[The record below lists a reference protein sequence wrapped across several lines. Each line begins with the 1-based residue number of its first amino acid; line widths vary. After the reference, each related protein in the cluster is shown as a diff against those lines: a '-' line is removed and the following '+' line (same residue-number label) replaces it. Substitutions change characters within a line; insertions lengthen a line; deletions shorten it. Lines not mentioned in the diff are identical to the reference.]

1 MQPRVNKNQRTVM
14 EAVRDLGE
22 TSSSW
27 PTTRMLTD
35 YLDPPEA
42 WRGHWTIDQVT
53 GILRRLQD
61 RGLVTEDDNRPKG
74 WAVTMAGRGVL

>member
-1 MQPRVNKNQRTVM
+1 M

-42 WRGHWTIDQVT
+42 
-53 GILRRLQD
+53 L
-61 RGLVTEDDNRPKG
+61 
-74 WAVTMAGRGVL
+74 AGPLDH